1 MVRGSLALLL
11 LPLLAVHHAAADED
25 IFDYYFHSLVVP
37 ASAEEDY
44 RQLSQLLGYKTL
56 EQAIVLCEKI
66 VEDNTGLQET
76 DPILYGK
83 LLANLGMIL
92 NFGEYYENS
101 LEVLDNAIAQLN
113 PTLPQFSPQLM
124 NVIMAKSSTLMNLG
138 KLDEAIQELRRAQ
151 HITHRDDGIYSAT
164 QLPIV
169 EELFKISYQRGA
181 YLDADKQQSFT
192 LRVNERAYGEDS
204 EELLP
209 TLIRLGRYFADRG
222 ALSSQFGDNEMRY
235 LRESLFRKSLELYER
250 AIKIVEVNYGSND
263 PRLVKPLQGLSRTR
277 LMQRA
282 NNKSEQAL
290 ERALY
295 LIESNPATDLP
306 DRIDGII
313 RLGDL
318 YTMTSDRRAKE
329 LYLRAWNLMQEN
341 TDYHWLKEQAFGA
354 PTRLYPRAQS
364 VVYIDRRPRS
374 VAENSELF
382 IDARYTVKANGR
394 VGEVKLLEKNVP
406 NDQVRRLRS
415 QLAITRFR
423 PRIVDGEVVKTQN
436 LIFHQRFLVAER
448 TEKE

>member
-1 MVRGSLALLL
+1 MVRGTLALLL
-11 LPLLAVHHAAADED
+11 LSLLAVHHAVADED

-37 ASAEEDY
+37 TSSQEDY

-56 EQAIVLCEKI
+56 EPAIVLSERI
-66 VEDNTGLQET
+66 LVDNTVLQET
-76 DPILYGK
+76 NPILYGK
-83 LLANLGMIL
+83 LLANLGIIL
-92 NFGEYYENS
+92 NFGQYYENS
-101 LEVLDNAIAQLN
+101 LEVLDNAIAHLN

-138 KLDEAIQELRRAQ
+138 KFDEAIQELRRAQ

-169 EELFKISYQRGA
+169 EELFKISYQRGE

-204 EELLP
+204 EEMLP

-306 DRIDGII
+306 DRIEGII

-329 LYLRAWNLMQEN
+329 
-341 TDYHWLKEQAFGA
+341 
-354 PTRLYPRAQS
+354 
-364 VVYIDRRPRS
+364 
-374 VAENSELF
+374 
-382 IDARYTVKANGR
+382 
-394 VGEVKLLEKNVP
+394 
-406 NDQVRRLRS
+406 
-415 QLAITRFR
+415 
-423 PRIVDGEVVKTQN
+423 
-436 LIFHQRFLVAER
+436 
-448 TEKE
+448 